1 MGVLSITPESD
12 VMTYIRDL
20 YNIDVG
26 VSRSHIHWPSLSAAN
41 VHGGN
46 VSDYICDFI
55 GRQPLTGTEREVID
69 KALLFATVELFKR
82 KYENGLYKSFSV
94 TWAEATNGWVVRS
107 IDDLRNTH
115 IKLILKHKRYGFI
128 QKTKEAIT
136 GFLKQTRW

>member
-20 YNIDVG
+20 YNIEVG
-26 VSRSHIHWPSLSAAN
+26 VSRSHIHWPSLNAAN

-46 VSDYICDFI
+46 VGDYICDFI
-55 GRQPLTGTEREVID
+55 GHQPLIGTEREVID
-69 KALLFATVELFKR
+69 KALLFATAELFKR

-94 TWAEATNGWVVRS
+94 TWMVATNGWVVRS
-107 IDDLRNTH
+107 IDDQRNTH

-128 QKTKEAIT
+128 QKK
-136 GFLKQTRW
+136 KTRKMISNLY

>member
-26 VSRSHIHWPSLSAAN
+26 VSRSHLHWPSLNTAN

-55 GRQPLTGTEREVID
+55 GSQPLTDTEQNVIN
-69 KALLFATVELFKR
+69 KALLFVTSELFKR

-94 TWAEATNGWVVRS
+94 TWTEATNGWVVRS
-107 IDDLRNTH
+107 IDDQRNTH
-115 IKLILKHKRYGFI
+115 IKLILKHKRYGVI
-128 QKTKEAIT
+128 QKNKMQE
-136 GFLKQTRW
+136 R